1 MRSLFGAIAAR
12 LFPRAKPQAE
22 DSAPFAVSL
31 WEGGDRLG
39 AFADDL
45 PDTGI
50 HAGGDLPAQRDDF
63 S

>member
-1 MRSLFGAIAAR
+1 MRSIFGLIAER
-12 LFPRAKPQAE
+12 LFPSRRAPPE
-22 DSAPFAVSL
+22 DSAPLAVAL

-50 HAGGDLPAQRDDF
+50 HAGSESPDRDDF